1 MKNQNSKVHITR
13 YACSFLFLLFIFAGF
28 ASIAQP
34 FVQAKFGKGIQVVA
48 QDSSFSMKF
57 STRFQTLYSGSFNT
71 ETENYDDR
79 LLIRRA
85 RLKFDGFAY
94 NPRLKYKIELG
105 LTNSDIGGRKIQ
117 PTNNA
122 DNIILD
128 AVLMWNF
135 YKNFELWF
143 GQTKLPGNRERVI
156 SSQNLQFVDRSIL
169 NSYFNIDRDIGVQI
183 RHKFKL
189 SNVVFREMVSVSM
202 GEGRNVT
209 INNSGGYDY
218 TLRGE
223 ILPFGEFEN
232 GGDYFSA
239 DFAREDKPKLS
250 VGITYDL
257 NKGASKEGGQLG
269 SYLNGTRD
277 LSTVFIDGM
286 FKYQGSSLM
295 FEYAQKNAPEG
306 ALVMTEVDELLIVQS
321 FATGSG
327 INVQYGY
334 LFPSNLELSARYS
347 KVMPEEE
354 SYFNEEQEITFGI
367 SKYIVGHSL
376 KVQSDLSLVQEDNED
391 NKVRFRL
398 QVEMAL

>member
-1 MKNQNSKVHITR
+1 MKYQNLISPIAPYT
-13 YACSFLFLLFIFAGF
+13 CFICLLFTFTGF
-28 ASIAQP
+28 SSYAQP

-71 ETENYDDR
+71 ENENYDDR

-94 NPRLKYKIELG
+94 SPRLKYKIELG
-105 LTNSDIGGRKIQ
+105 LTNSDIGGQKIQ

-143 GQTKLPGNRERVI
+143 GQTKLPGNRERVV

-169 NSYFNIDRDIGVQI
+169 NGYFNIDRDIGVQI
-183 RHKFKL
+183 RHNFKI
-189 SNVVFREMVSVSM
+189 SNVVFREIVSVSM

-223 ILPFGEFEN
+223 ILPFGEFKN
-232 GGDYFSA
+232 GGDYFNA
-239 DFAREDKPKLS
+239 DLSREDSPKLS
-250 VGITYDL
+250 VGISYDL

-269 SYLNGTRD
+269 GYLNGTRD

-286 FKYQGSSLM
+286 FKYKGNSVM
-295 FEYAQKNAPEG
+295 FEYAQKNAPKG
-306 ALVMTEVDELLIVQS
+306 AIITTEIDDLILIQS
-321 FATGSG
+321 FATGNG

-334 LFPSNLELSARYS
+334 LFPNNIELSARYS

-354 SYFNEEQEITFGI
+354 EYFNEEQEITFGI
-367 SKYIVGHSL
+367 SKYVVGHSL
-376 KVQSDLSLVQEDNED
+376 KVQSDLSLVQEENEE
-391 NKVRFRL
+391 NEIRFRL